1 MMRASSADAL
11 SAHVFCKF
19 VVVGEMKFDL
29 GCLFSLSSCAWFVHL
44 SSNRPS
50 YLHADPNGKEVW
62 LLKFGTPRVLQ
73 LRPAQQ
79 SGAKLMHHGRWG
91 HVRDGGQPY
100 IIIIIITIT
109 IIDLVF
115 IGRFQSG
122 PTLVTN
128 YLHASFADG
137 KRMTWPMFTP
147 VGAVVFAA
155 MVGKAETA
163 KRGDDNMLSI
173 VCICMQEKVSDVCCA
188 VGAVAIAALIDRA
201 AHCAHHM
208 SHLTCTPHLWQQER
222 ERVANVCRP
231 VGAAAIAA
239 LMDEANKL
247 GEDEI
252 CVICEWDMSQGWRI
266 ASWDS
271 QGAGMLCDF
280 YINSKKGVE
289 GSSNPPDCDAAWKC
303 SEVYLP
309 LARVAL

>member
-1 MMRASSADAL
+1 
-11 SAHVFCKF
+11 
-19 VVVGEMKFDL
+19 
-29 GCLFSLSSCAWFVHL
+29 
-44 SSNRPS
+44 
-50 YLHADPNGKEVW
+50 
-62 LLKFGTPRVLQ
+62 
-73 LRPAQQ
+73 
-79 SGAKLMHHGRWG
+79 
-91 HVRDGGQPY
+91 
-100 IIIIIITIT
+100 
-109 IIDLVF
+109 
-115 IGRFQSG
+115 
-122 PTLVTN
+122 
-128 YLHASFADG
+128 
-137 KRMTWPMFTP
+137 
-147 VGAVVFAA
+147 
-155 MVGKAETA
+155 
-163 KRGDDNMLSI
+163 MLSI

-309 LARVAL
+309 LARVALWRVSNDLNCSHPPLVVQLVALLQESGNGPSKGSNHQQARMPDVGADPEQHGA